1 MPKRPTKSFGQYGEQ
16 LAADYLTQQGYGIVT
31 TNWHCKSGEIDI
43 VAQKENLLVFV
54 EVRTRSADTTEG
66 AFESITPRKQ
76 KRMIAAVQT
85 YLAEKEQEAADWR
98 VDVIGIAIPR
108 SGAPIIEHAEDALG
122 W

>member
-1 MPKRPTKSFGQYGEQ
+1 MLKRPTKSFGQYGEQ
-16 LAADYLTQQGYGIVT
+16 LAVDYLTQRGYSIVT
-31 TNWHCKSGEIDI
+31 TNWHCKAGEIDI
-43 VAQKENLLVFV
+43 VAQKDNLLVFV

-85 YLAEKEQEAADWR
+85 YLSEKEQEALDWR
-98 VDVIGIAIPR
+98 VDAIGIAIPR
-108 SGAPIIEHAEDALG
+108 SGTPIIEHAEDALG